1 TIGLDKNGNRIPILL
16 GARITGNIAKT
27 TRIGFM
33 NMQTGRQGDYSPENY
48 TAASVEQRIFKRSVI
63 KGYFLNRQN
72 FISDAEKKADPLS
85 QY

>member
-1 TIGLDKNGNRIPILL
+1 MFAGFGIDPIRPFYSRTIGLDKNGNRIPILL

-63 KGYFLNRQN
+63 KGYFL
-72 FISDAEKKADPLS
+72 
-85 QY
+85 